1 MASMIEFLHVTCAFD
16 NQVVLR
22 DVSFRV
28 AAGEIKVIIGASGS
42 GKTTI
47 LRLMLGLLKPQEG
60 QIAIDGIDITTLRE
74 QEMTSIRRMIG
85 MVFQEGALFDSMTVG
100 ENVGY
105 RLMEE
110 AQLSEME
117 IEDRVRQLLSFVG
130 MEESIDMMPDELSG
144 GMRRRVAI
152 MRALAAVD
160 AKIMLYDEPTTGLDP
175 MTARTICD
183 LIRRLRDVQGV
194 TSIMVTH
201 KMEDAF
207 LVGDRFLA
215 IYQGGVVFEG
225 TADELRRSEHEHVQ
239 GFLATGKVV
248 S

>member
-1 MASMIEFLHVTCAFD
+1 MIEFEGVTCSFEG
-16 NQVVLR
+16 QVVLKE
-22 DVSFRV
+22 VSFRV
-28 AAGEIKVIIGASGS
+28 APREIKVIIGASGS

-47 LRLMLGLLKPQEG
+47 LRLMLGLLQPDGGK
-60 QIAIDGIDITTLRE
+60 ISIDGLEVTNRRE
-74 QEMTSIRRMIG
+74 CDLLEIRRKIG

-105 RLMEE
+105 RLIGEGRMG
-110 AQLSEME
+110 QQE

-130 MEESIDMMPDELSG
+130 MEENIDMMPDELSG

-152 MRALAAVD
+152 MRALASVD

-175 MTARTICD
+175 MTSRTICD
-183 LIRRLRDVQGV
+183 LIRRLRDTRGV
-194 TSIMVTH
+194 TSVMVTH

-215 IYQGGVVFEG
+215 IYEGRAVFEG
-225 TADELRRSEHEHVQ
+225 TAEQLRRCQHEHVG
-239 GFLATGKVV
+239 GFLP
-248 S
+248 